1 MIKLVL
7 LKSGEEV
14 ISQIDEMV
22 VNEKVVGYFFKLPA
36 AVKLYKDTEYS
47 IKLTPWMPL
56 SKDEII
62 PVVTDWVISIVEPVD
77 RLKEMYVEG
86 LKKHEDRKSASV
98 DSPESDS
105 GDTD

>member
-1 MIKLVL
+1 M
-7 LKSGEEV
+7 
-14 ISQIDEMV
+14 
-22 VNEKVVGYFFKLPA
+22 
-36 AVKLYKDTEYS
+36 
-47 IKLTPWMPL
+47 L

-86 LKKHEDRKSASV
+86 LKNMKIENLQV
-98 DSPESDS
+98 DSGESDS

>member
-1 MIKLVL
+1 ML
-7 LKSGEEV
+7 
-14 ISQIDEMV
+14 
-22 VNEKVVGYFFKLPA
+22 
-36 AVKLYKDTEYS
+36 
-47 IKLTPWMPL
+47 L

-86 LKKHEDRKSASV
+86 LKKHEDRKSAST
-98 DSPESDS
+98 DSGESDS